1 MSLITQ
7 RGQVSLNVV
16 SALLNLAGAR
26 SDMPHNSAVPRYE
39 VVIHMGH
46 LDLLGRPSH
55 P

>member
-1 MSLITQ
+1 MSLIIQ

-26 SDMPHNSAVPRYE
+26 SDMPHSAVPRYE